1 VPRICEFGCTASN
14 GGRPGTDDLRRI
26 RGLTIYAGSGDDR
39 VDTTAAG
46 WPVVDCGD
54 GADTAR
60 VVAAN
65 STITGCETVTP
76 GQP

>member
-1 VPRICEFGCTASN
+1 MTAWRASAN
-14 GGRPGTDDLRRI
+14 SAARPATAGG